1 MTGSH
6 IIELLEESIFGE
18 LLHHSCL
25 PDLVIQGTLLLAFD
39 SMCLFDNSE
48 THSGFRKQ
56 QQQQQSFTRRM

>member
-6 IIELLEESIFGE
+6 IKELLEESIFGE

-39 SMCLFDNSE
+39 SMYLFDNSE
-48 THSGFRKQ
+48 THNGFRKQ
-56 QQQQQSFTRRM
+56 Q

>member
-6 IIELLEESIFGE
+6 IKELLEESILGE

-25 PDLVIQGTLLLAFD
+25 PDLVIQGTFLFAFD

-48 THSGFRKQ
+48 THNGFRKQ